1 MADETQQ
8 TPLQEQPTAATDS
21 EPLGAAGLSALE
33 KIREEKK
40 QERDG
45 RLRAERRLE
54 AIEKQLQGL
63 DPDQLRGIK
72 EAQEREERL
81 RSEMDQRI
89 KEAAEAAKAEAYAQV
104 KVKDQKLA
112 EALAEKS
119 ELYRQQA
126 LANAFQVAGGRSGG
140 ADDGTTYFNALM
152 GAVGS
157 RFKVNDSGDVVVI
170 NVNGEPMLNDNGDTL
185 TPTAYLEQ
193 LKTHPVYGHFFAPTS
208 NGHGGGM
215 RGNGNPINGSL
226 QGMSAMDKISFGLS
240 A

>member
-1 MADETQQ
+1 M
-8 TPLQEQPTAATDS
+8 PDS
-21 EPLGAAGLSALE
+21 SVSANEPAPEPLNAPGLEALAKE
-33 KIREEKK
+33 REARKA
-40 QERDG
+40 
-45 RLRAERRLE
+45 AERRLQ
-54 AIEKQLQGL
+54 AIEQQLQGL
-63 DPDQLRGIK
+63 DPEQLRGIK

-81 RSEMDQRI
+81 RAEMDQRI
-89 KEAAEAAKAEAYAQV
+89 KDAAEAAKAEALAQV

-119 ELYRQQA
+119 ELYRRQA

-140 ADDGTTYFNALM
+140 ADDGTTYFDALM

-157 RFKVNDSGDVVVI
+157 RFKVGESGDVVVV
-170 NVNGEPMLNDNGDTL
+170 NANGEAILTDNGD
-185 TPTAYLEQ
+185 PIAPAAYLEQ

-215 RGNGNPINGSL
+215 RGSGNPISGTV
-226 QGMSAMDKISFGLS
+226 QGMSALEKISYGLS

>member
-1 MADETQQ
+1 MADENQQ
-8 TPLQEQPTAATDS
+8 ALQQEQPTPTAVV
-21 EPLGAAGLSALE
+21 EPLGEAGLSALQE
-33 KIREEKK
+33 EREARKA
-40 QERDG
+40 
-45 RLRAERRLE
+45 AERRLK
-54 AIEKQLQGL
+54 AIEQQLQGL

-81 RSEMDQRI
+81 RAEMDQRI
-89 KEAAEAAKAEAYAQV
+89 KEAAESAKAEAYAQV

-140 ADDGTTYFNALM
+140 ADDGTTYFDALM

-157 RFKVNDSGDVVVI
+157 RFKVSETGDVVVL
-170 NVNGEPMLNDNGDTL
+170 NANGEPMLTDNGDSMSPAT
-185 TPTAYLEQ
+185 YLEQ

-215 RGNGNPINGSL
+215 RGSGNLTAGNL
-226 QGMSAMDKISFGLS
+226 QGMSALDKIGYGLG
-240 A
+240 